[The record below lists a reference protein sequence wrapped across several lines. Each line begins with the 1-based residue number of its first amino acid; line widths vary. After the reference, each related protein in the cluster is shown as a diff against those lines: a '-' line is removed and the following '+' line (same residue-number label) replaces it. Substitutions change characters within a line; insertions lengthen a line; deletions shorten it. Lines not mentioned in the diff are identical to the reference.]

1 MKRIEYISPVDYIRG
16 NISGRQTLTYGEGET
31 SAYGAPSGEK
41 TAANDYQPRM
51 VAKVAHLY
59 EPWRIKYFQ
68 VRTRSSINM
77 TATMR
82 HNLALMGGV
91 GALVGSLLRHKESA
105 IYAACL
111 AACPKYCSVR
121 QLVSPALRAGLD
133 QKSAEIA
140 IADGVSIVNPW
151 VSSDTPNVP
160 VSAEII
166 AKFSSEL
173 SNV

>member
-16 NISGRQTLTYGEGET
+16 NISGRQSLTYGEGET
-31 SAYGAPSGEK
+31 RAYGAPSGEK
-41 TAANDYQPRM
+41 TAANGYQPRL

-77 TATMR
+77 TAAMR

-91 GALVGSLLRHKESA
+91 GALVGWLLRHKESE

-111 AACPKYCSVR
+111 AACPKHCSVR

-133 QKSAEIA
+133 QKSAIIT
-140 IADGVSIVNPW
+140 IADGVTIVNPW
-151 VSSDTPNVP
+151 VSSETPNVP
-160 VSAEII
+160 VTAEVL

-173 SNV
+173 SNT

>member
-1 MKRIEYISPVDYIRG
+1 
-16 NISGRQTLTYGEGET
+16 
-31 SAYGAPSGEK
+31 
-41 TAANDYQPRM
+41 M

-133 QKSAEIA
+133 QKSATIA

-151 VSSDTPNVP
+151 VSSATPNVP

>member
-1 MKRIEYISPVDYIRG
+1 
-16 NISGRQTLTYGEGET
+16 
-31 SAYGAPSGEK
+31 
-41 TAANDYQPRM
+41 
-51 VAKVAHLY
+51 
-59 EPWRIKYFQ
+59 
-68 VRTRSSINM
+68 
-77 TATMR
+77 MR

-133 QKSAEIA
+133 NKSATIA
-140 IADGVSIVNPW
+140 ITDGVSIVNPW